1 MLLIA
6 VTQQTNNATACSTLA
21 TLTMLPLAAPQQHQ
35 QCCRLHSTLTTLTTL
50 LTAVTQQTNNA
61 AACSTLTTLTI
72 SALQCS
78 GGYGC
83 PDVFTIPAWLV
94 KQYLNTDV
102 SVYRYVCSYNHNI
115 MVCMFI

>member
-35 QCCRLHSTLTTLTTL
+35 QCCRLHNTLTTL
-50 LTAVTQQTNNA
+50 LTAVAQQTNNA
-61 AACSTLTTLTI
+61 AAYSTLTTLTI

-83 PDVFTIPAWLV
+83 PYVFTIPVWLV